1 MSEEKT
7 DAARV
12 EPIVMPPLEPRH
24 VLQMDKVIAVGFGA
38 AFVTCD
44 GETIWQE
51 DIRAEWDT
59 LWNVKNAEDAA
70 LKDPD
75 RDWRIHIIGPL
86 AEGHWQRQAVGE
98 WVMYEKG
105 DGFA

>member
-1 MSEEKT
+1 METTESAT
-7 DAARV
+7 PVDR
-12 EPIVMPPLEPRH
+12 IVMPPLEPRH

-51 DIRAEWDT
+51 DIHAEWDT
-59 LWNVKNAEDAA
+59 LWSVQTAEDAA
-70 LKDPD
+70 LKEPD
-75 RDWRIHIIGPL
+75 RDWRIHMIGPL
-86 AEGHWQRQAVGE
+86 AEGHWQRQAAGV

-105 DGFA
+105 EGFA